1 MEVHVY
7 DTYVKAKDGHTMH
20 FDVITSEKDHDKA
33 LGYAKEWLTSIDE
46 ADSKITTE
54 ECQFCHSQGAPEP
67 NRARDP
73 TKRIFHPKDGRL
85 SLIHIFSYFL
95 LMRAYEERVMK
106 QSLLH
111 QIDRHIITIIFL

>member
-46 ADSKITTE
+46 ADSKITKNVSSSHYTRW
-54 ECQFCHSQGAPEP
+54 S
-67 NRARDP
+67 
-73 TKRIFHPKDGRL
+73 
-85 SLIHIFSYFL
+85 S
-95 LMRAYEERVMK
+95 V
-106 QSLLH
+106 
-111 QIDRHIITIIFL
+111 

>member
-7 DTYVKAKDGHTMH
+7 DTYVKAKDGRTMH

-67 NRARDP
+67 IEQA

-85 SLIHIFSYFL
+85 SLIHIFFIFYF
-95 LMRAYEERVMK
+95 
-106 QSLLH
+106 S
-111 QIDRHIITIIFL
+111 TINFDCI